1 MIYETH
7 VQGKWARP
15 RFSECSV
22 SCLTV
27 TVSLFTVVADPV
39 ITTVLVNS
47 LTLVWEND
55 VNSVVE
61 MYACVELTALVLVMV
76 AFVVLSWLLGV
87 VMVVILVVTDVV
99 EDCCGWLHTT
109 IMEPGTLSRP
119 FIWSESRTQ
128 IFKLNTKM
136 FWGL

>member
-1 MIYETH
+1 MTCETH

-39 ITTVLVNS
+39 INTVLVKS
-47 LTLVWEND
+47 LTLVRGSE

-61 MYACVELTALVLVMV
+61 MYACVDLTVVLVMV
-76 AFVVLSWLLGV
+76 AVVVLGRWSGV
-87 VMVVILVVTDVV
+87 VIAVLLVSTDVV
-99 EDCCGWLHTT
+99 EDCGGWLHTT

-119 FIWSESRTQ
+119 FI
-128 IFKLNTKM
+128 
-136 FWGL
+136 

>member
-39 ITTVLVNS
+39 INTVLVNS

-61 MYACVELTALVLVMV
+61 MYACVDLTVVLVMV
-76 AFVVLSWLLGV
+76 AFVALSWLLGV
-87 VMVVILVVTDVV
+87 VIVVILVMTDVV

-136 FWGL
+136 FLGL

>member
-1 MIYETH
+1 MIYGTH

-39 ITTVLVNS
+39 INTVLVNS
-47 LTLVWEND
+47 LTLVRGSE

-99 EDCCGWLHTT
+99 CCGWLHTT

-128 IFKLNTKM
+128 FFKLNTKM
-136 FWGL
+136 FLGL

>member
-39 ITTVLVNS
+39 INTVLVNS
-47 LTLVWEND
+47 LTLVRGSE

-119 FIWSESRTQ
+119 FI
-128 IFKLNTKM
+128 
-136 FWGL
+136 

>member
-39 ITTVLVNS
+39 INTVLVNS
-47 LTLVWEND
+47 LTLVRA
-55 VNSVVE
+55 VVE
-61 MYACVELTALVLVMV
+61 MYACVDLTVVLVMV

-119 FIWSESRTQ
+119 FI
-128 IFKLNTKM
+128 
-136 FWGL
+136 